1 MVGGDEELE
10 RKAVERVKE
19 VAKGL
24 SLDEPPSTY
33 TSRILLAVMSLL
45 DSTDPFK
52 QMKAEQNRAARPVA
66 EKADREIA
74 ESSEPL
80 KTALMLAAA
89 GNVIDPGPRHS
100 FSIDDALKD
109 LRFAHDDSDML
120 LERLSRARKVMY
132 ILDNSGE
139 VMFDMLVLKRLPR
152 TELTIVA
159 RSSPVLNDVTVG
171 EAEKLGLNTYGKVIG
186 TGSQFL
192 GVDLATVSDEFHQAY
207 EQADVVIAKG
217 HANFESLVGKGR
229 DGFFVLKAKCELVAE
244 PLGVNLGESACHY
257 SEGSRGQVPNPG
269 TLEPW
274 NPRPLESWNPSLCHV
289 SGDTGQDC

>member
-1 MVGGDEELE
+1 MHSGIECLPCAIRQCRQIVKMVGGNEELE
-10 RKAVERVKE
+10 RKAVERAGA

-45 DSTDPFK
+45 DSSDPFK

-74 ESSEPL
+74 ESPEPL

-100 FSIDDALKD
+100 FSIDDALKE
-109 LRFAHDDSDML
+109 LQFAHDDSDML
-120 LERLSRARKVMY
+120 IERLDHSKRIMY

-139 VMFDMLVLKRLPR
+139 VMFDILVLKRLPKAD
-152 TELTIVA
+152 LVIVA
-159 RSSPVLNDVTVG
+159 RPGPILNDVTVN
-171 EAEKLGLNTYGKVIG
+171 EAKELGLEEFGRVIG

-192 GVDLATVSDEFHQAY
+192 GVDLATVSDEFRKVY
-207 EQADVVIAKG
+207 ENADVVIAKG
-217 HANFESLVGKGR
+217 HANFESLVGRGR
-229 DGFFVLKAKCELVAE
+229 DGFFVLTAKCELVAE
-244 PLGVNLGESACHY
+244 PLGVKLGESACFY
-257 SEGSRGQVPNPG
+257 SEGSSA
-269 TLEPW
+269 EP
-274 NPRPLESWNPSLCHV
+274 LNPSF
-289 SGDTGQDC
+289 